1 MTIKEVFDKA
11 ENGTLTWEQF
21 QAAMGTA
28 KFVDLTEGHYVSK
41 QKYDDDISNRDT
53 QITTLNTTIQTRDN
67 DLATLQQT
75 IKDAGDIDAL
85 KQASQ
90 DLADLRQ
97 RYDTETKQYQKQL
110 RQQAYEFAVTEYVN
124 GLKFTSKAA
133 KNDFKKRYAGSTMGR
148 VWAFVQPVV
157 TVLMYYCVFGLIFPA
172 RAQLAAS
179 GIEAPYVLW
188 LTAGLVPWFYFSE
201 AIGGGTSAL
210 IEYNYLVKKVVFKI
224 SILPIIKVIAATF
237 IHVFFV
243 FVMLILYFIYGYKPS
258 IYLIQLVYYSFCMFF
273 LCLAISYSTC
283 AIVVFFKDLSQIIG
297 IALQVGMWA
306 TPILWEIGS
315 IPEKYRIF
323 FKLNPVFYIVNG
335 YRSALFER
343 QWFFEDFYSTMFF
356 WITAAIIFGIGALIF
371 KRLKPHFADVL

>member
-97 RYDTETKQYQKQL
+97 KYDTETKQYQKQL

-124 GLKFTSKAA
+124 GQKFTSKAA
-133 KNDFKKRYAGSTMGR
+133 KNDFKNQMIAKKLQFEDGKLIGADDFRAMYAQSDPDAFVAETPAPAPAP
-148 VWAFVQPVV
+148 VPTFVQP
-157 TVLMYYCVFGLIFPA
+157 TNNPAPAKPTLTQLMQMKNEHP
-172 RAQLAAS
+172 
-179 GIEAPYVLW
+179 
-188 LTAGLVPWFYFSE
+188 
-201 AIGGGTSAL
+201 
-210 IEYNYLVKKVVFKI
+210 
-224 SILPIIKVIAATF
+224 
-237 IHVFFV
+237 
-243 FVMLILYFIYGYKPS
+243 
-258 IYLIQLVYYSFCMFF
+258 
-273 LCLAISYSTC
+273 
-283 AIVVFFKDLSQIIG
+283 D
-297 IALQVGMWA
+297 
-306 TPILWEIGS
+306 
-315 IPEKYRIF
+315 
-323 FKLNPVFYIVNG
+323 
-335 YRSALFER
+335 
-343 QWFFEDFYSTMFF
+343 
-356 WITAAIIFGIGALIF
+356 AIINF
-371 KRLKPHFADVL
+371 

>member
-67 DLATLQQT
+67 DLAPLQQT

-97 RYDTETKQYQKQL
+97 KYDTETKQYQKQL

-133 KNDFKKRYAGSTMGR
+133 KNDFKNQMIAKKLQYEDGKLIGADDFRAMYAQSDPDAFVAETPAPAPAP
-148 VWAFVQPVV
+148 VPTFVQP
-157 TVLMYYCVFGLIFPA
+157 TNNPAPAKPTLTQLMQMKNEHP
-172 RAQLAAS
+172 
-179 GIEAPYVLW
+179 
-188 LTAGLVPWFYFSE
+188 
-201 AIGGGTSAL
+201 
-210 IEYNYLVKKVVFKI
+210 
-224 SILPIIKVIAATF
+224 
-237 IHVFFV
+237 
-243 FVMLILYFIYGYKPS
+243 
-258 IYLIQLVYYSFCMFF
+258 
-273 LCLAISYSTC
+273 
-283 AIVVFFKDLSQIIG
+283 D
-297 IALQVGMWA
+297 
-306 TPILWEIGS
+306 
-315 IPEKYRIF
+315 
-323 FKLNPVFYIVNG
+323 
-335 YRSALFER
+335 
-343 QWFFEDFYSTMFF
+343 
-356 WITAAIIFGIGALIF
+356 AIINF
-371 KRLKPHFADVL
+371 

>member
-1 MTIKEVFDKA
+1 MDKA
-11 ENGTLTWEQF
+11 VSGKEKTKGLPKTAGILISVG
-21 QAAMGTA
+21 AAIA
-28 KFVDLTEGHYVSK
+28 VVAIILIHH
-41 QKYDDDISNRDT
+41 NP
-53 QITTLNTTIQTRDN
+53 
-67 DLATLQQT
+67 
-75 IKDAGDIDAL
+75 
-85 KQASQ
+85 
-90 DLADLRQ
+90 
-97 RYDTETKQYQKQL
+97 
-110 RQQAYEFAVTEYVN
+110 FAVAEEEWI
-124 GLKFTSKAA
+124 KKAIAVAMVVVALIAFIVLYDKIVVLPRELWGNRELIWKLA

-157 TVLMYYCVFGLIFPA
+157 TVLMYYCVFGLIFPT

-179 GIEAPYVLW
+179 GITTPYVLW

-243 FVMLILYFIYGYKPS
+243 LIMLVLYFIYGYKPG
-258 IYLIQLVYYSFCMFF
+258 IYLIQLPYYTFCMFF

-283 AIVVFFKDLSQIIG
+283 AIVVFFKDLSQIIA
-297 IALQVGMWA
+297 ILLQVGMWA

-315 IPEKYRIF
+315 IPEKYRII

-335 YRSALFER
+335 FRSALFEK

>member
-97 RYDTETKQYQKQL
+97 KYDTETKQYQKQL

-133 KNDFKKRYAGSTMGR
+133 KNDFKNQMIAKKLQYEDGKLIGADDFRAMYAQSDPDAFVAETPAPAPAP
-148 VWAFVQPVV
+148 VPTFVQP
-157 TVLMYYCVFGLIFPA
+157 TNNPAPAKPTLTQLMQMKNEHP
-172 RAQLAAS
+172 
-179 GIEAPYVLW
+179 
-188 LTAGLVPWFYFSE
+188 
-201 AIGGGTSAL
+201 
-210 IEYNYLVKKVVFKI
+210 
-224 SILPIIKVIAATF
+224 
-237 IHVFFV
+237 
-243 FVMLILYFIYGYKPS
+243 
-258 IYLIQLVYYSFCMFF
+258 
-273 LCLAISYSTC
+273 
-283 AIVVFFKDLSQIIG
+283 D
-297 IALQVGMWA
+297 
-306 TPILWEIGS
+306 
-315 IPEKYRIF
+315 
-323 FKLNPVFYIVNG
+323 
-335 YRSALFER
+335 
-343 QWFFEDFYSTMFF
+343 
-356 WITAAIIFGIGALIF
+356 AIINF
-371 KRLKPHFADVL
+371 

>member
-75 IKDAGDIDAL
+75 IKDAGDIEAL

-97 RYDTETKQYQKQL
+97 KYDTETKQYQKQL

-133 KNDFKKRYAGSTMGR
+133 KNDFKNQMIAKKLQFEDGKLIGADDFKAIYAQGDPDAFAVETPAPAPAP
-148 VWAFVQPVV
+148 VPTFVQP
-157 TVLMYYCVFGLIFPA
+157 TNNPAPPKPTLTQLMQMKNEHP
-172 RAQLAAS
+172 
-179 GIEAPYVLW
+179 
-188 LTAGLVPWFYFSE
+188 
-201 AIGGGTSAL
+201 
-210 IEYNYLVKKVVFKI
+210 
-224 SILPIIKVIAATF
+224 
-237 IHVFFV
+237 
-243 FVMLILYFIYGYKPS
+243 
-258 IYLIQLVYYSFCMFF
+258 
-273 LCLAISYSTC
+273 
-283 AIVVFFKDLSQIIG
+283 D
-297 IALQVGMWA
+297 
-306 TPILWEIGS
+306 
-315 IPEKYRIF
+315 
-323 FKLNPVFYIVNG
+323 
-335 YRSALFER
+335 
-343 QWFFEDFYSTMFF
+343 
-356 WITAAIIFGIGALIF
+356 AIINF
-371 KRLKPHFADVL
+371 